1 MEDLLRDYG
10 ESRTPYHC
18 KFNERTSLICLDE
31 NPSNPALLI
40 DSVST
45 QKYTFYQNLMMN
57 NNHQHTYSTISSP
70 KGWFRVWKND
80 NRHLK
85 LISNITGLQYQD
97 DEADYQSTG
106 KIVFQLDRSKLL
118 VPSNSEILLLNAQLK
133 IQEQLGLDDL
143 PLLTRA
149 DNHILSPNLET
160 LLFLWQAHEL
170 SLSESE
176 SRLSEMKLPSY
187 SSLMI
192 KYFGNQL
199 VDLFY
204 RLWNGVEK
212 SSGKAEA
219 SYTEEFSFE
228 EDMPAT
234 SFLLMSE
241 EKSSQNQPKQP
252 NSSRDHTGNVWER
265 MRHEEE
271 FLRLRE
277 IANNP

>member
-1 MEDLLRDYG
+1 ME
-10 ESRTPYHC
+10 
-18 KFNERTSLICLDE
+18 
-31 NPSNPALLI
+31 
-40 DSVST
+40 
-45 QKYTFYQNLMMN
+45 
-57 NNHQHTYSTISSP
+57 
-70 KGWFRVWKND
+70 ND

-160 LLFLWQAHEL
+160 LLFLCQAHEL

-187 SSLMI
+187 GSLMI
-192 KYFGNQL
+192 KYFEINSS
-199 VDLFY
+199 DLFY
-204 RLWNGVEK
+204 RLWNEWK
-212 SSGKAEA
+212 KA
-219 SYTEEFSFE
+219 
-228 EDMPAT
+228 
-234 SFLLMSE
+234 
-241 EKSSQNQPKQP
+241 QVRQ
-252 NSSRDHTGNVWER
+252 RHHTQKNLVLKKICLP
-265 MRHEEE
+265 HL
-271 FLRLRE
+271 FY
-277 IANNP
+277 